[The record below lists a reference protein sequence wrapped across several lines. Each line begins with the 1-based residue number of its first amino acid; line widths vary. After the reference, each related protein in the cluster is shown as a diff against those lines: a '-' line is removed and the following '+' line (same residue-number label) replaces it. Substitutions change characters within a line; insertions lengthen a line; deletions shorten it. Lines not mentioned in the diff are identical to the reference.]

1 MNKVTWLLCT
11 HAFWQKGDW
20 EWVVSTPT
28 RPRGLFPVLQGTRQ
42 LHATPRVWSSVE
54 PQISLH
60 LGHPTRTPSVSRKQR
75 HPTAVTPLQNT
86 ELLCLFLFLLQCF
99 KVLTGPT
106 AVFSV
111 FRRFT
116 PAKHFSSDPFRLSRR
131 SLHQHTELPIK
142 ILPTQKR
149 NARETLRQIGIL
161 LIFFE
166 EIQDRRSVLP
176 DSVVLCFSEL
186 HLAFQKIQF
195 LLEDC
200 SREGARLW
208 ILMKS
213 QFVATQFRVLIR
225 AFATALE
232 VLPLN
237 CIDLTSEVKELVELV
252 AKQARKAR
260 FDLDANDECA
270 AKDVIW
276 ILNQFEKRIEPDMS
290 VVKRVLDHLEIRSW
304 SECNKEIR
312 FMEELSLECDEREV
326 TLLKSLMGLMSY
338 CRGVMFEEIES
349 SGTDQTEGRCSVEML
364 SCLNPEDFRCPISLE
379 LMTDPVTVSTG
390 QTYDRSSIQK
400 WLRAGN
406 IICPKTG
413 EKLINKELVPNSALR
428 KLIQQ
433 FCEDHGV
440 SLAKTETQNSNAA
453 RTIAVNSPA
462 AAEATRFLSKFLARR
477 LVSGTGEQKNKAA
490 YEIRLLAKSSVSN
503 RCCLIEAGTVPPLLN
518 LLSSTDAPTQENA
531 IAALLKFSKHSKGK
545 KVIMDSGGLKLI
557 LKVLKVGPR
566 LESRQIAAATLFY
579 LASVD
584 KYRSLIGETPEAIP
598 SLVELIKT
606 GTTIGKMHAVVA
618 IFGLLLC
625 GRIAQSARS
634 WNRSIAGSSFSFFSE
649 GRSGNRVISSSGKTF
664 RAYRRITGDPKGLGL
679 TSNYK
684 NSAIFSIPNRKRVL
698 CLNFAVSLHQWQHR
712 SDS

>member
-1 MNKVTWLLCT
+1 MFQSFNRSNRRILSFPAVHPCESISPVTLLGSLV
-11 HAFWQKGDW
+11 AL
-20 EWVVSTPT
+20 ST
-28 RPRGLFPVLQGTRQ
+28 
-42 LHATPRVWSSVE
+42 S
-54 PQISLH
+54 
-60 LGHPTRTPSVSRKQR
+60 
-75 HPTAVTPLQNT
+75 
-86 ELLCLFLFLLQCF
+86 
-99 KVLTGPT
+99 
-106 AVFSV
+106 
-111 FRRFT
+111 
-116 PAKHFSSDPFRLSRR
+116 
-131 SLHQHTELPIK
+131 
-142 ILPTQKR
+142 ILNYQSKFFPTQKR
-149 NARETLRQIGIL
+149 NARETLRQVGIL
-161 LIFFE
+161 SIFFE

-237 CIDLTSEVKELVELV
+237 CIDVTSEVKELVELV

-276 ILNQFEKRIEPDMS
+276 ILNQFEKIIEPDMS

-440 SLAKTETQNSNAA
+440 SLAKTETQNSNTE
-453 RTIAVNSPA
+453 RTISVNSPA

-490 YEIRLLAKSSVSN
+490 YEIRLLAKSSVFN

-518 LLSSTDAPTQENA
+518 LLSSTDPPTQENA
-531 IAALLKFSKHSKGK
+531 IAALLKLSKHVKGK

-557 LKVLKVGPR
+557 LKVLKAGPR

-584 KYRSLIGETPEAIP
+584 KYRALIGETPEAIP

-625 GRIAQSARS
+625 RENCPRVLAAGTVPLLVHLLASSVKEDLATDSLAALAKLSEHIDGSLAILKASGLPLITRILQSSPSRTGKEYCV
-634 WNRSIAGSSFSFFSE
+634 SILLSLCTNGSIEVTVDLAKDPTLMTSLYSLVTE
-649 GRSGNRVISSSGKTF
+649 GTSHGSKKACSLLKIIHKFRETDSSGL
-664 RAYRRITGDPKGLGL
+664 R
-679 TSNYK
+679 S
-684 NSAIFSIPNRKRVL
+684 SRVPQERFL
-698 CLNFAVSLHQWQHR
+698 RVR
-712 SDS
+712 

>member
-1 MNKVTWLLCT
+1 MFQSFNRSDRRILSFPAVHPCESISPVTLLGSLI
-11 HAFWQKGDW
+11 AL
-20 EWVVSTPT
+20 ST
-28 RPRGLFPVLQGTRQ
+28 
-42 LHATPRVWSSVE
+42 S
-54 PQISLH
+54 
-60 LGHPTRTPSVSRKQR
+60 
-75 HPTAVTPLQNT
+75 
-86 ELLCLFLFLLQCF
+86 
-99 KVLTGPT
+99 
-106 AVFSV
+106 
-111 FRRFT
+111 
-116 PAKHFSSDPFRLSRR
+116 
-131 SLHQHTELPIK
+131 
-142 ILPTQKR
+142 ILNYQSKSFPTQKR

-490 YEIRLLAKSSVSN
+490 YEIRLLAKSSVFN

-531 IAALLKFSKHSKGK
+531 IAALLKLSKHSKGK

-625 GRIAQSARS
+625 RENCPRVLAAGTVPLLVHLLASSVKEDLATESLAALAKLSEHIDGSLAILRASGLPLITKILQSSPSRTGKEYCV
-634 WNRSIAGSSFSFFSE
+634 SILLSLCINGSIEVTVDLAKDPTLMTSLYSLVTE
-649 GRSGNRVISSSGKTF
+649 GTSHGSKKACSLLKIIHKFLETDSSGLRSSQVPQERF
-664 RAYRRITGDPKGLGL
+664 L
-679 TSNYK
+679 
-684 NSAIFSIPNRKRVL
+684 RV
-698 CLNFAVSLHQWQHR
+698 R
-712 SDS
+712 

>member
-1 MNKVTWLLCT
+1 MFQSFNRSDRRILSFPAVHPCESISPVTLLGSLI
-11 HAFWQKGDW
+11 AL
-20 EWVVSTPT
+20 ST
-28 RPRGLFPVLQGTRQ
+28 
-42 LHATPRVWSSVE
+42 S
-54 PQISLH
+54 
-60 LGHPTRTPSVSRKQR
+60 
-75 HPTAVTPLQNT
+75 
-86 ELLCLFLFLLQCF
+86 
-99 KVLTGPT
+99 
-106 AVFSV
+106 
-111 FRRFT
+111 
-116 PAKHFSSDPFRLSRR
+116 
-131 SLHQHTELPIK
+131 
-142 ILPTQKR
+142 ILNYQSKSFPTQKR

-186 HLAFQKIQF
+186 HLAFQKIHSA
-195 LLEDC
+195 L
-200 SREGARLW
+200 

-237 CIDLTSEVKELVELV
+237 CIDLTSEAKELVELV

-462 AAEATRFLSKFLARR
+462 AAESTRFLSKFLARR

-490 YEIRLLAKSSVSN
+490 YEIRLLAKSSVFN

-531 IAALLKFSKHSKGK
+531 IAALLKLSKHSKGK

-557 LKVLKVGPR
+557 LKVLKAGPR

-579 LASVD
+579 LASED
-584 KYRSLIGETPEAIP
+584 KYRALIGETPEAIP

-625 GRIAQSARS
+625 RE
-634 WNRSIAGSSFSFFSE
+634 NC
-649 GRSGNRVISSSGKTF
+649 
-664 RAYRRITGDPKGLGL
+664 P
-679 TSNYK
+679 
-684 NSAIFSIPNRKRVL
+684 RVL
-698 CLNFAVSLHQWQHR
+698 AAGTVPLLVHLLASSVKEDLATDSLAALAKLSEHIDGSLAILKASGLPLITRILQSSPSRTVKEYCVSILLSLCINGSIEVTVDLAKDPTLMTSLYSLVTEGTSHGSKKACSLLKIIHKFRETDPSGLR
-712 SDS
+712 SSRVPQERFLRVR

>member
-1 MNKVTWLLCT
+1 
-11 HAFWQKGDW
+11 
-20 EWVVSTPT
+20 
-28 RPRGLFPVLQGTRQ
+28 
-42 LHATPRVWSSVE
+42 
-54 PQISLH
+54 
-60 LGHPTRTPSVSRKQR
+60 
-75 HPTAVTPLQNT
+75 
-86 ELLCLFLFLLQCF
+86 
-99 KVLTGPT
+99 
-106 AVFSV
+106 
-111 FRRFT
+111 
-116 PAKHFSSDPFRLSRR
+116 
-131 SLHQHTELPIK
+131 
-142 ILPTQKR
+142 
-149 NARETLRQIGIL
+149 
-161 LIFFE
+161 
-166 EIQDRRSVLP
+166 
-176 DSVVLCFSEL
+176 
-186 HLAFQKIQF
+186 
-195 LLEDC
+195 
-200 SREGARLW
+200 
-208 ILMKS
+208 MKS

-304 SECNKEIR
+304 SECNKEII

-625 GRIAQSARS
+625 RENCPRVLAAGTVPLLVHLLASSVKEDLATESLAALAKLSEHIDGSLAILRASGLPLITRILQSSPSRTGKEYCV
-634 WNRSIAGSSFSFFSE
+634 SILLSLCINGSIEVTVDLAKDPTLMTSLYSLVTE
-649 GRSGNRVISSSGKTF
+649 GTSHGSKKACSLLKIIHKFLETDSSGLRSSQVPQERF
-664 RAYRRITGDPKGLGL
+664 L
-679 TSNYK
+679 
-684 NSAIFSIPNRKRVL
+684 RV
-698 CLNFAVSLHQWQHR
+698 R
-712 SDS
+712 

>member
-1 MNKVTWLLCT
+1 M
-11 HAFWQKGDW
+11 
-20 EWVVSTPT
+20 
-28 RPRGLFPVLQGTRQ
+28 
-42 LHATPRVWSSVE
+42 
-54 PQISLH
+54 
-60 LGHPTRTPSVSRKQR
+60 
-75 HPTAVTPLQNT
+75 LQNFNRFDRRILSFPAVHPCEGISPVT
-86 ELLCLFLFLLQCF
+86 LLGSLI
-99 KVLTGPT
+99 
-106 AVFSV
+106 A
-111 FRRFT
+111 
-116 PAKHFSSDPFRLSRR
+116 LSI
-131 SLHQHTELPIK
+131 S
-142 ILPTQKR
+142 ILGYQSKSYPTQKR

-186 HLAFQKIQF
+186 HLAFQKLQF

-225 AFATALE
+225 AVATALE

-237 CIDLTSEVKELVELV
+237 WIDVTSEVKELVELV

-260 FDLDANDECA
+260 FDLDPNDECA

-290 VVKRVLDHLEIRSW
+290 VVKRVLDYLEIRSW

-312 FMEELSLECDEREV
+312 FMEELSLECNEREV
-326 TLLKSLMGLMSY
+326 TLLNSLMGLMSY
-338 CRGVMFEEIES
+338 CRGVMFEEIECR
-349 SGTDQTEGRCSVEML
+349 GTDQTEGRCSVEML

-440 SLAKTETQNSNAA
+440 SLAKTENGNTA

-477 LVSGTGEQKNKAA
+477 LVCGTGGQKNKAA
-490 YEIRLLAKSSVSN
+490 YEIRLLAKSSVFN

-531 IAALLKFSKHSKGK
+531 IAAIMKLSKHSKGK

-557 LKVLKVGPR
+557 LKVLKAGPR

-584 KYRSLIGETPEAIP
+584 KYQALIGETPEAIP

-606 GTTIGKMHAVVA
+606 GTTIGKKHAVVA

-625 GRIAQSARS
+625 RENCPRVLAAGTVPLLVHLLASSVKEDLVPDLLAALAKLSEHIDGSVAILKASGLPLITRILQSS
-634 WNRSIAGSSFSFFSE
+634 PS
-649 GRSGNRVISSSGKTF
+649 RSGKEYCVSILLSLCINGSIEVTADLAKDPTLMTSLYSLVTEGTSHGSKKACSLLKIIHKFLETDSSGLRSSQVLQERF
-664 RAYRRITGDPKGLGL
+664 L
-679 TSNYK
+679 
-684 NSAIFSIPNRKRVL
+684 RV
-698 CLNFAVSLHQWQHR
+698 R
-712 SDS
+712 

>member
-1 MNKVTWLLCT
+1 MFQSFNRSDRRILSFPAVHPCESISPVTLLGSLI
-11 HAFWQKGDW
+11 AL
-20 EWVVSTPT
+20 ST
-28 RPRGLFPVLQGTRQ
+28 
-42 LHATPRVWSSVE
+42 S
-54 PQISLH
+54 
-60 LGHPTRTPSVSRKQR
+60 
-75 HPTAVTPLQNT
+75 
-86 ELLCLFLFLLQCF
+86 
-99 KVLTGPT
+99 
-106 AVFSV
+106 
-111 FRRFT
+111 
-116 PAKHFSSDPFRLSRR
+116 
-131 SLHQHTELPIK
+131 
-142 ILPTQKR
+142 ILNYQSKSFPTQKR

-304 SECNKEIR
+304 SECNKEII

-338 CRGVMFEEIES
+338 CRGVMFEEIDS

-379 LMTDPVTVSTG
+379 LMTDPVTVATG

-490 YEIRLLAKSSVSN
+490 YEIRLLAKSSVFN

-531 IAALLKFSKHSKGK
+531 IAALLKLSKHSKGK

-584 KYRSLIGETPEAIP
+584 KYRALIGETPEAIP

-625 GRIAQSARS
+625 RENCPRVLAAGTVPLLVHLLASSVKEDLATESLAALAKLSEHIDGSLAILRASGLPLITKILQSSPSRTGKEYCV
-634 WNRSIAGSSFSFFSE
+634 SILLSLCINGSIEVTVDLAKDPTLMTSLYSLVTE
-649 GRSGNRVISSSGKTF
+649 GTSHGSKKACSLLKIIHKFLETDSSGLRSSQVPQERF
-664 RAYRRITGDPKGLGL
+664 L
-679 TSNYK
+679 
-684 NSAIFSIPNRKRVL
+684 RV
-698 CLNFAVSLHQWQHR
+698 R
-712 SDS
+712 

>member
-1 MNKVTWLLCT
+1 MFQSFNRSDRRILSFPAVHPCESISPVTLLGSLI
-11 HAFWQKGDW
+11 AL
-20 EWVVSTPT
+20 ST
-28 RPRGLFPVLQGTRQ
+28 
-42 LHATPRVWSSVE
+42 S
-54 PQISLH
+54 
-60 LGHPTRTPSVSRKQR
+60 
-75 HPTAVTPLQNT
+75 
-86 ELLCLFLFLLQCF
+86 
-99 KVLTGPT
+99 
-106 AVFSV
+106 
-111 FRRFT
+111 
-116 PAKHFSSDPFRLSRR
+116 
-131 SLHQHTELPIK
+131 
-142 ILPTQKR
+142 ILNYQSKSFPTQKR

-166 EIQDRRSVLP
+166 EVQDRRSVLP

-304 SECNKEIR
+304 SECNKEII

-338 CRGVMFEEIES
+338 CRGVMFEEIDS

-379 LMTDPVTVSTG
+379 LMTDPVTVATG

-477 LVSGTGEQKNKAA
+477 LVSGTGEQKKKAA
-490 YEIRLLAKSSVSN
+490 YEIRLLAKSSVFN

-531 IAALLKFSKHSKGK
+531 IAALLKLSKHSKGK

-625 GRIAQSARS
+625 RENCPRVLAAGTVPLLVHLLASSVKEDLATESLAALAKLSEHIDGSLAILRASGLPLISRILQSSPSRTGKEYCV
-634 WNRSIAGSSFSFFSE
+634 SILLSLCINGSIEVTVDLAKDPTLMTSLYSLVTE
-649 GRSGNRVISSSGKTF
+649 GTSHGSKKACSLLKIIHKFLETDSSGLRSSQVPQERF
-664 RAYRRITGDPKGLGL
+664 L
-679 TSNYK
+679 
-684 NSAIFSIPNRKRVL
+684 RV
-698 CLNFAVSLHQWQHR
+698 R
-712 SDS
+712 

>member
-1 MNKVTWLLCT
+1 MFQSFNRSDRRILSFPAVHPCESISPVTLLGSLI
-11 HAFWQKGDW
+11 AL
-20 EWVVSTPT
+20 ST
-28 RPRGLFPVLQGTRQ
+28 
-42 LHATPRVWSSVE
+42 S
-54 PQISLH
+54 
-60 LGHPTRTPSVSRKQR
+60 
-75 HPTAVTPLQNT
+75 
-86 ELLCLFLFLLQCF
+86 
-99 KVLTGPT
+99 
-106 AVFSV
+106 
-111 FRRFT
+111 
-116 PAKHFSSDPFRLSRR
+116 
-131 SLHQHTELPIK
+131 
-142 ILPTQKR
+142 ILNYQSKSFPTQKR

-304 SECNKEIR
+304 SECNKEII

-625 GRIAQSARS
+625 RENCPRVLAAGTVPLLVHLLASSVKEDLATESLAALAKLSEHIDGSLAILRASGLPLITRILQSSPSRTGKEYCV
-634 WNRSIAGSSFSFFSE
+634 SILLSLCINGSIEVTVDLAKDPTLMTSLYSLVTE
-649 GRSGNRVISSSGKTF
+649 GTSHGSKKACSLLKIIHKFLETDSSGLRSSQVPQERF
-664 RAYRRITGDPKGLGL
+664 L
-679 TSNYK
+679 
-684 NSAIFSIPNRKRVL
+684 RV
-698 CLNFAVSLHQWQHR
+698 R
-712 SDS
+712 

>member
-11 HAFWQKGDW
+11 YAFWQRRLGTLPRSSGYA
-20 EWVVSTPT
+20 STACNST
-28 RPRGLFPVLQGTRQ
+28 CPVGQ
-42 LHATPRVWSSVE
+42 WE

-75 HPTAVTPLQNT
+75 HPTAVAHVSKYRAPVF
-86 ELLCLFLFLLQCF
+86 FLFLLQCF

-116 PAKHFSSDPFRLSRR
+116 LQSISPVTLLGSLIALST
-131 SLHQHTELPIK
+131 S
-142 ILPTQKR
+142 ILNYQSKSFPTQKR

-338 CRGVMFEEIES
+338 CRGLMFEEIES

-462 AAEATRFLSKFLARR
+462 AAESTRFLSKFLARR

-490 YEIRLLAKSSVSN
+490 YEIRLLAKSSVFN

-531 IAALLKFSKHSKGK
+531 IAALLKLSKHSKARK
-545 KVIMDSGGLKLI
+545 
-557 LKVLKVGPR
+557 

-579 LASVD
+579 LASED
-584 KYRSLIGETPEAIP
+584 KYRALIGETPEAIP

-606 GTTIGKMHAVVA
+606 GTTIGKMHAV
-618 IFGLLLC
+618 
-625 GRIAQSARS
+625 SARS
-634 WNRSIAGSSFSFFSE
+634 WNRSIAGSSFSFVSE
-649 GRSGNRVISSSGKTF
+649 GRSGNRLISSSGKTF

-684 NSAIFSIPNRKRVL
+684 NSAIFSIPNSKRVL

>member
-1 MNKVTWLLCT
+1 MFQSFNRSDRRILSFPAVHPCESISPVTLLGSLI
-11 HAFWQKGDW
+11 AL
-20 EWVVSTPT
+20 ST
-28 RPRGLFPVLQGTRQ
+28 
-42 LHATPRVWSSVE
+42 S
-54 PQISLH
+54 
-60 LGHPTRTPSVSRKQR
+60 
-75 HPTAVTPLQNT
+75 
-86 ELLCLFLFLLQCF
+86 
-99 KVLTGPT
+99 
-106 AVFSV
+106 
-111 FRRFT
+111 
-116 PAKHFSSDPFRLSRR
+116 
-131 SLHQHTELPIK
+131 
-142 ILPTQKR
+142 ILNYQSKSFPTQKR

-490 YEIRLLAKSSVSN
+490 YEIRLLAKSSVFN

-531 IAALLKFSKHSKGK
+531 IAALLKLSKHSKGK

-625 GRIAQSARS
+625 RENCPRVLAAGTVPLLVHLLASSVKEDLATESLAALAKLSEHIDGSLAILRASGLPLITRILQSSPSRTGKEYCV
-634 WNRSIAGSSFSFFSE
+634 SILLSLCINGSIEVTVDLAKDPTLMTSLYSLVTE
-649 GRSGNRVISSSGKTF
+649 GTSHGSKKACSLLKIIHKFLETDSSGLRSSQVPQERF
-664 RAYRRITGDPKGLGL
+664 L
-679 TSNYK
+679 
-684 NSAIFSIPNRKRVL
+684 RV
-698 CLNFAVSLHQWQHR
+698 R
-712 SDS
+712 